1 MLYNPRLK
9 IYIFRFCPEKEER
22 TLIVIDDDTEVN
34 YEELENAVQSKIKND
49 DLKIGCT
56 SVLRG
61 QRIWRHPEA
70 PIMGKWTE
78 PESYP
83 GMNTIPIIKKP
94 NKSRSFCVLLCV
106 ICR

>member
-1 MLYNPRLK
+1 M
-9 IYIFRFCPEKEER
+9 
-22 TLIVIDDDTEVN
+22 IVIDDDTEVN